1 MIQSLQDW
9 SNVSHGRLSIFE
21 ILAMRISVASNGFRF
36 LRDLC
41 DSVRQFSRSGFFHAD
56 PPAAAE
62 VGPARRAAPTR
73 RRILTQKRR
82 FPGINVITYAAMSW
96 RQNGASYI

>member
-1 MIQSLQDW
+1 M
-9 SNVSHGRLSIFE
+9 SHGRLSIFE
-21 ILAMRISVASNGFRF
+21 ILAMRISVASNDFRF

-62 VGPARRAAPTR
+62 VGTPRRGVRGRLGEASLPADG
-73 RRILTQKRR
+73 
-82 FPGINVITYAAMSW
+82 F
-96 RQNGASYI
+96 